1 MKKLLFLTITLGLT
15 SVFTSCSKSNEVSD
29 SHSSVAAPQGGDGS
43 SLSDVLKTGSWMID
57 FYRDEEDKSA
67 DFTGYIFT
75 FSSDGG
81 LTLKKGNESY
91 TGQWEVSKEDGVS
104 KVLIN
109 VNTINIVQKVND
121 KWAVKTINSTKL
133 DMRNDNPARSEFM
146 NIKRV

>member
-1 MKKLLFLTITLGLT
+1 MKKLLFLTITLGLA
-15 SVFTSCSKSNEVSD
+15 SVFTSCTKSNDVSN
-29 SHSSVAAPQGGDGS
+29 SHNSVTAPQSGEQS
-43 SLSDVLKTGSWMID
+43 SLSDILKSGSWMID

-67 DFTGYIFT
+67 DFTGYVFT
-75 FSSDGG
+75 FNGDGG

-133 DMRNDNPARSEFM
+133 EMRNDNPARSEFM